1 MSINLKRARAA
12 LERQGRYAP
21 GRGPEPEDIVEAIRE
36 VINHLEKLEKL
47 SEVEEPQN

>member
-1 MSINLKRARAA
+1 M
-12 LERQGRYAP
+12 ERQGRYAP